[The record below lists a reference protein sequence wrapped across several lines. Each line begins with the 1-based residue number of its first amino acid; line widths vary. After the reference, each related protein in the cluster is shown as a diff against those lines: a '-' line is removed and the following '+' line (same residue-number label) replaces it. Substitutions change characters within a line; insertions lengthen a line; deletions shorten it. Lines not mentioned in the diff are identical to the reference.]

1 MVKKSYSSFDEGK
14 ANSAFAKR
22 LREEFLTDSVKVQQL
37 ADSLGCSTQAI
48 NQYKQGTSF
57 PKMENLIKIAEFYN
71 CSLDYLIG
79 LSDVKSP
86 EADLQSV
93 CAYTGLSELSVSVLH
108 NNAEYRNKHGE
119 MDSLASFDTV
129 EESEQYPY
137 VNDGLLNAV
146 NILLEF
152 GNETD
157 FFEMLLNYVYS
168 DDIEFLDDN
177 DRSGLSYS
185 LKFRNGKVSSFD
197 YQFLFDS
204 SRLEALAMLQLQ
216 DSLRRIHKLCVPD
229 FEQTLLGTRKRALK
243 VLFEEMQEYQDD
255 EESE

>member
-37 ADSLGCSTQAI
+37 ADCLGCSTQAI

-93 CAYTGLSELSVSVLH
+93 CAYTGLSEVAIKVLH
-108 NNAEYRNKHGE
+108 EHVRAKEE
-119 MDSLASFDTV
+119 FD
-129 EESEQYPY
+129 
-137 VNDGLLNAV
+137 NDLERIVLYNDTLLDPELLTAV
-146 NILLEF
+146 NLIIE
-152 GNETD
+152 NATNID
-157 FFEMLLNYVYS
+157 FYRDFLSYIYS
-168 DDIEFLDDN
+168 DSIRFCSDSKNEDGISTGGVIQVQNPAVDKYGQTYIPSKDQLESVALLILEGRLKMLKGII
-177 DRSGLSYS
+177 RSEVKPKYY
-185 LKFRNGKVSSFD
+185 K
-197 YQFLFDS
+197 
-204 SRLEALAMLQLQ
+204 
-216 DSLRRIHKLCVPD
+216 I
-229 FEQTLLGTRKRALK
+229 
-243 VLFEEMQEYQDD
+243 
-255 EESE
+255 